1 MTIVYNFINYII
13 NYFND
18 LDEMLFGKKGKEI
31 IKDNEQILLIV
42 LSLLILLLLL
52 IKTMTSQ
59 VKKGG
64 GFAGNAMS
72 SISDSMI
79 VNQDMISS
87 IILEFAMAIFI
98 AIAFLPSLSLL
109 GIILVCIHVIRPK
122 LAYLYTL

>member
-31 IKDNEQILLIV
+31 IKDNEQILLIT
-42 LSLLILLLLL
+42 LSLLILSLLL

-64 GFAGNAMS
+64 GITSNAMS